1 MTGVQTIRMWKKQ
14 YSDAVKLLKKEEA
27 KMEKLKESD
36 SVYEVRSSERRIAS
50 MREEIDLIEKKIIE
64 SWVSDD

>member
-1 MTGVQTIRMWKKQ
+1 VTGVQTIRMWKKQ
-14 YSDAVKLLKKEEA
+14 YSDALRLLKKEEA

-36 SVYEVRSSERRIAS
+36 SVYEVSSSERRIAS
-50 MREEIDLIEKKIIE
+50 MREEIGLIEKKIIE